1 MVKSGG
7 AADPT
12 AEDVRGRIRRDLE
25 RLNPRARMRYR
36 MALRRLM
43 RHAEDEE
50 RGRARIRLSSRLHLT
65 VTETLALTA
74 AVGAF
79 AAVAMLMGDL
89 ALAGLSAIMAGLA
102 ALAMADAPDPDG
114 VEDARDVIDAP
125 PQGDPART
133 ALALHVAAMA
143 ESRHAYYVGQP
154 PSAETAR
161 RSA

>member
-1 MVKSGG
+1 MAKSGG

-36 MALRRLM
+36 TALRRLM
-43 RHAEDEE
+43 RRAQDEE
-50 RGRARIRLSSRLHLT
+50 QGRARFRLSSRLHLT
-65 VTETLALTA
+65 VTETLALA
-74 AVGAF
+74 AAIGAF
-79 AAVAMLMGDL
+79 TAVAMLWGDV
-89 ALAGLSAIMAGLA
+89 ALASLASLMAGLA
-102 ALAMADAPDPDG
+102 ALAMGDAPDRDG

-154 PSAETAR
+154 PATETER